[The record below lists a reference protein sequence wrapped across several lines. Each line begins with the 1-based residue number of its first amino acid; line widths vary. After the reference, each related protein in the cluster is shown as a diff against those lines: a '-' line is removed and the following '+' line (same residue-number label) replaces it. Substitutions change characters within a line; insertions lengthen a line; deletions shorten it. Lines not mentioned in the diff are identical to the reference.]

1 MNYTKKQFNN
11 DQPLIFHID
20 VNSAFLSWTAVKR
33 LQDDPNSI
41 DLRTIPSAIGGDI
54 TTRHG
59 IITAK
64 SIPAKKYNIITGES
78 VVSAL
83 QKCPNLVL
91 TRSDFSLYKHF
102 SKLFIETL
110 HKYTDNIQ
118 QVSIDEAYCNMTG
131 LYEYYRHLETKET
144 PYPMCLAYAIKDDIR
159 INLGFTVNVGISS
172 NKLLAK
178 MASDFQKPD
187 KVHTLFPE
195 EIQEKM
201 WPLPINELHGCGKA
215 TAQRLN
221 SIGIH
226 TIKDAA
232 LTDQAILRSQ
242 LGEKAGDYIY
252 YSANGINN
260 SKVNPQKRE
269 AKSYSNE
276 LTTSSN
282 ITVDTYDT
290 DMPPLLDSLA
300 KSVSN
305 RLKKDE
311 QFASTIGAYVKTNT
325 FKTHSAQTTLSAST
339 NDYKIILDTANA
351 LLNKL
356 LLGENGLFIMG
367 EQIRLVGISAS
378 NLDDG
383 SFRQMSLFDLI

>member
-1 MNYTKKQFNN
+1 
-11 DQPLIFHID
+11 
-20 VNSAFLSWTAVKR
+20 
-33 LQDDPNSI
+33 
-41 DLRTIPSAIGGDI
+41 
-54 TTRHG
+54 
-59 IITAK
+59 
-64 SIPAKKYNIITGES
+64 
-78 VVSAL
+78 
-83 QKCPNLVL
+83 
-91 TRSDFSLYKHF
+91 
-102 SKLFIETL
+102 
-110 HKYTDNIQ
+110 
-118 QVSIDEAYCNMTG
+118 
-131 LYEYYRHLETKET
+131 
-144 PYPMCLAYAIKDDIR
+144 MCLAYAIKDDIR

-195 EIQEKM
+195 EIQEKI

-232 LTDQAILRSQ
+232 LTDQVILRSQ

-282 ITVDTYDT
+282 ITIDTYDT